1 LPDGDVRQQ
10 LYLVEGDRIRCAGGV
25 ASLDLMRDLIG
36 RAQRRRRSAFER
48 QFGATPRALRM
59 TWRRRQSQT

>member
-1 LPDGDVRQQ
+1 LPDGHVRKQ
-10 LYLVEGDRIRCAGGV
+10 LHSVEGDRIRCAGGG

-59 TWRRRQSQT
+59 TWRRQSQT